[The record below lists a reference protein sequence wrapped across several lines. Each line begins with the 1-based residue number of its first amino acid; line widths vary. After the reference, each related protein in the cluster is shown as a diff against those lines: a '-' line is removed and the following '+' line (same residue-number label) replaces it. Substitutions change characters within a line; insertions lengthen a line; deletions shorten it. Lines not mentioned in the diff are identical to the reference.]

1 MSLLSLQLSPPQT
14 SSHSSP
20 IQWTFRTLS
29 LVLGLLIL
37 GFGDAAMALRIGD
50 RGSEV
55 SDLQT
60 RLTSLGC
67 YSSEVTGIFG
77 PQTEA
82 AVKSCQQQFNL
93 TADGIAGSKTMAAF
107 NGLGS
112 AADLMPQTVGNTSV
126 GNISD
131 NPPMV
136 VADSRQVL
144 LQRGDRGDNVT
155 ELQTRLEQLGYNTGG
170 VDGIFGSMTEAAVQQ
185 LQQSAQL
192 PSDGKF
198 GQQELAA
205 LNSTQPISEVPAQP
219 SDTVISLGTLA
230 PGAENSDVTRLQQR
244 LKDSGYFYGQTTAYY
259 GSKTESSVSS
269 FQRDRGLSITGVAD
283 AQTLQALGL
292 RSGSVSSLPPAFTPF
307 NTQGFTSSSSSTEQR
322 KLPSRPATPN
332 SRYLV
337 VIPKQNSETLGQVR
351 QLIANAQTYSSSK
364 GDYIAAGSFMRRS
377 DAEKRSQNL
386 RAYGLDARVDYQ

>member
-1 MSLLSLQLSPPQT
+1 M
-14 SSHSSP
+14 
-20 IQWTFRTLS
+20 
-29 LVLGLLIL
+29 
-37 GFGDAAMALRIGD
+37 
-50 RGSEV
+50 
-55 SDLQT
+55 
-60 RLTSLGC
+60 
-67 YSSEVTGIFG
+67 
-77 PQTEA
+77 
-82 AVKSCQQQFNL
+82 
-93 TADGIAGSKTMAAF
+93 
-107 NGLGS
+107 
-112 AADLMPQTVGNTSV
+112 
-126 GNISD
+126 
-131 NPPMV
+131 
-136 VADSRQVL
+136 
-144 LQRGDRGDNVT
+144 
-155 ELQTRLEQLGYNTGG
+155 
-170 VDGIFGSMTEAAVQQ
+170 
-185 LQQSAQL
+185 
-192 PSDGKF
+192 
-198 GQQELAA
+198 
-205 LNSTQPISEVPAQP
+205 NSTQPISEVPTQP

-283 AQTLQALGL
+283 SQTLQALGL

>member
-1 MSLLSLQLSPPQT
+1 MSLLSSQT
-14 SSHSSP
+14 SSHSRP
-20 IQWTFRTLS
+20 IQWTLRSLS

-37 GFGDAAMALRIGD
+37 GFGNAAIALQRGD

-55 SDLQT
+55 SALQN

-67 YSSEVTGIFG
+67 YSGEVTGTFG

-82 AVKSCQQQFNL
+82 GVKFCQQQFNL
-93 TADGIAGSKTMAAF
+93 TADGIAGPATMTAF

-112 AADLMPQTVGNTSV
+112 SADLMPTSPT
-126 GNISD
+126 S
-131 NPPMV
+131 PMV

-144 LQRGDRGDNVT
+144 LQRGDRGNNVT

-170 VDGIFGSMTEAAVQQ
+170 IDGVFGGMTEAAVQQ
-185 LQQSAQL
+185 LQRSAQL

-205 LNSTQPISEVPAQP
+205 LGSRQPSSMVPTAP

-269 FQRDRGLSITGVAD
+269 FQRDRGLAITGVAD
-283 AQTLQALGL
+283 SQTLQALGL
-292 RSGSVSSLPPAFTPF
+292 KSGSVSSLPPAFTPF
-307 NTQGFTSSSSSTEQR
+307 NTQGFTSGSTRPRRQFPE
-322 KLPSRPATPN
+322 RPATPN

-337 VIPKQNSETLGQVR
+337 VIPKQNSQTLGQVR

-364 GDYIAAGSFMRRS
+364 GDYIAAGSFMKRS
-377 DAEKRSQNL
+377 DAERRSQNL

>member
-1 MSLLSLQLSPPQT
+1 MSLLAPQLSPQLSLSQT
-14 SSHSSP
+14 SGYSRP

-29 LVLGLLIL
+29 LILGLLIL
-37 GFGDAAMALRIGD
+37 GFGNAAMALQHGD

-55 SDLQT
+55 SALQT

-67 YSSEVTGIFG
+67 YSGEVTGTFG

-82 AVKSCQQQFNL
+82 GVKFCQQQFNL
-93 TADGIAGSKTMAAF
+93 TADGIAGSKTMAAL

-112 AADLMPQTVGNTSV
+112 SVDLMPRTVGNTS
-126 GNISD
+126 D
-131 NPPMV
+131 NSPMV
-136 VADSRQVL
+136 VASSRQVL
-144 LQRGDRGDNVT
+144 LQRGDRGNNVT
-155 ELQTRLEQLGYNTGG
+155 ELQTRLERLGYNTGG
-170 VDGIFGSMTEAAVQQ
+170 IDGIFGGMTEAAVQQ
-185 LQQSAQL
+185 LQRSAQL

-205 LNSTQPISEVPAQP
+205 LNSTQPISAVPAQP

-259 GSKTESSVSS
+259 GSKTEGSVSS

-283 AQTLQALGL
+283 APTLQALGL
-292 RSGSVSSLPPAFTPF
+292 RSGSVSSFPPAFSPF
-307 NTQGFTSSSSSTEQR
+307 NSQGFTSGSTGQR
-322 KLPSRPATPN
+322 QFPDRPATPN

-337 VIPKQNSETLGQVR
+337 VIPKQNSQTLGQVR

-364 GDYIAAGSFMRRS
+364 GDYIAAGSFMQRS
-377 DAEKRSQNL
+377 DAERRSQNL

>member
-1 MSLLSLQLSPPQT
+1 MSLLLPQLSPSKT
-14 SSHSSP
+14 SSHSRP
-20 IQWTFRTLS
+20 MQWTLRTLS

-37 GFGDAAMALRIGD
+37 GFGNAAMALQRGD
-50 RGSEV
+50 QGSKV
-55 SDLQT
+55 SALQT
-60 RLTSLGC
+60 RLTALGC
-67 YSSEVTGIFG
+67 YSGEVTGNFG
-77 PQTEA
+77 PQTED

-107 NGLGS
+107 NGFGS
-112 AADLMPQTVGNTSV
+112 SADLMPRTSENTF
-126 GNISD
+126 D

-136 VADSRQVL
+136 VANSREVL

-170 VDGIFGSMTEAAVQQ
+170 IDGIFGGMTEAAVQQ
-185 LQQSAQL
+185 LQQSVQL

-198 GQQELAA
+198 GQEELAV
-205 LNSTQPISEVPAQP
+205 LGSMQPISVVPTRP

-244 LKDSGYFYGQTTAYY
+244 LKDSGYFQGQTTAYY

-283 AQTLQALGL
+283 AQTLEELGL

-307 NTQGFTSSSSSTEQR
+307 NTQGFTSSSSATRRQR
-322 KLPSRPATPN
+322 QFPNRPATPN

-337 VIPKQNSETLGQVR
+337 VIPRQNSQTLGQVR
-351 QLIANAQTYSSSK
+351 QLIGNAQTYSSSK
-364 GDYIAAGSFMRRS
+364 GDYIAAGSFMKRS

>member
-1 MSLLSLQLSPPQT
+1 MSLLLPQPSPSQM
-14 SSHSSP
+14 SSHSGP

-37 GFGDAAMALRIGD
+37 GFGDAAIALQIGD

-55 SDLQT
+55 STLQT

-67 YSSEVTGIFG
+67 YSGEVTGIFG

-82 AVKSCQQQFNL
+82 GVKSCQQQFNL
-93 TADGIAGSKTMAAF
+93 TADGIAGPKTMAAF
-107 NGLGS
+107 SGLGS
-112 AADLMPQTVGNTSV
+112 SADLMPQTAGNTSV
-126 GNISD
+126 GNTSATL
-131 NPPMV
+131 PRV

-144 LQRGDRGDNVT
+144 LQRGDRGNNVT

-170 VDGIFGSMTEAAVQQ
+170 IDGVFGGMTEAAVQQ
-185 LQQSAQL
+185 LQRSAQL

-205 LNSTQPISEVPAQP
+205 LGSMQPSSVVPTAP

-307 NTQGFTSSSSSTEQR
+307 NTQGFTSGSTRQR
-322 KLPSRPATPN
+322 RFSERPATPN

-337 VIPKQNSETLGQVR
+337 VIPKQNSQTLGQVR

-364 GDYIAAGSFMRRS
+364 GDYIAAGSFMNRS

>member
-1 MSLLSLQLSPPQT
+1 MSLLSPQLSPPKT
-14 SSHSSP
+14 SSHSGP

-37 GFGDAAMALRIGD
+37 GFGDAAIALQIGD

-55 SDLQT
+55 STLQT

-67 YSSEVTGIFG
+67 YSGEVTGIFG

-82 AVKSCQQQFNL
+82 GVKSCQQQFNL
-93 TADGIAGSKTMAAF
+93 TADGIAGPKTMVAF

-112 AADLMPQTVGNTSV
+112 SADLMPQTIGNTSATL
-126 GNISD
+126 
-131 NPPMV
+131 PMV
-136 VADSRQVL
+136 VADARQVL
-144 LQRGDRGDNVT
+144 LQRGDRGNNVT

-170 VDGIFGSMTEAAVQQ
+170 IDGVFGSMTEAAVQQ
-185 LQQSAQL
+185 LQRSAQL

-205 LNSTQPISEVPAQP
+205 LGSMQPSSVVPTAP

-259 GSKTESSVSS
+259 GSKTESSVAS
-269 FQRDRGLSITGVAD
+269 FQRDWGLSITGVAD

-307 NTQGFTSSSSSTEQR
+307 NTQGFTSGSTRQR
-322 KLPSRPATPN
+322 RFSERPATPN

-337 VIPKQNSETLGQVR
+337 VIPKQNSQTLGQVR

-364 GDYIAAGSFMRRS
+364 GDYIAAGSFMKRS